1 MQEKHK
7 DNIWERDPTR
17 ALDQDSTTTVSAT
30 HQIPEPNCP
39 YRHISALK
47 MQCGTVAVPGVSRG
61 ACFLDGKN
69 PKTRVGEFK
78 HKEGAGGNWEIWGER
93 FLYSFKVCAGYIVIV
108 AAR

>member
-7 DNIWERDPTR
+7 DKDTGRDPTR
-17 ALDQDSTTTVSAT
+17 ALDQDSTRTVSAT

-39 YRHISALK
+39 NRHISALE
-47 MQCGTVAVPGVSRG
+47 MQCGTVAVPGVSRR

-78 HKEGAGGNWEIWGER
+78 HKEGAGGNWEIWGGNG
-93 FLYSFKVCAGYIVIV
+93 FYIHLRCVRDIL
-108 AAR
+108 